1 MICATYSPLAKI
13 FQPYFHVYD
22 FSEGKPVI
30 IETVTREQ
38 LMKTPERIFKEETF
52 SVVVRRDSGDLH
64 FVSGRPKNITDQLV
78 RWWVSGGTNAEEV
91 QETDE
96 YGVVEMPIDPETQG
110 ALTYFLA
117 NPQDRASKGIQ
128 EALMHASNR
137 AKEMSHARV
146 LKSARQVYNALKKQY
161 ELNEEQKLGR
171 YPPSPVEFLCAY
183 ALASDMAKE
192 QDEKQELTEK
202 FAALMKATVG

>member
-1 MICATYSPLAKI
+1 MICATYSSLAKI

-22 FSEGKPVI
+22 TSSGKPVI
-30 IETVTREQ
+30 IETVTRDQ
-38 LMKTPERIFKEETF
+38 LMKTPDRIFKEEVF
-52 SVVVRRDSGDLH
+52 SVIVRRDSGDVH
-64 FVSGRPKNITDQLV
+64 FISGRPRNITDQLL
-78 RWWVSGGTNAEEV
+78 RWWLSGGVNCQEV

-96 YGVVEMPIDPETQG
+96 YGVVELPIDPETQG

-117 NPQDRASKGIQ
+117 NPHDKASKGIQ
-128 EALMHASNR
+128 EALVDASAR
-137 AKEMSHARV
+137 AREMSRERV
-146 LKSARQVYNALKKQY
+146 LKSCRQVYKALKKQY

-192 QDEKQELTEK
+192 QNEKQEITDR
-202 FAALMKATVG
+202 FAELMKATVG